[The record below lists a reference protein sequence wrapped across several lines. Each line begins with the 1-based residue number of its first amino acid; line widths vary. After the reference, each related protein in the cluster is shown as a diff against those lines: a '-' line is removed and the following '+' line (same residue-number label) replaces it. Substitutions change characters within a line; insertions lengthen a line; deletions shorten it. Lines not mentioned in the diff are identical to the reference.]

1 MKQPGKVADAL
12 AKVVNLMKDLMR
24 LAKQHNIEEKLYHG
38 EGLQQ
43 IYKLLG
49 DGTVTRWLSTIYDEQ
64 FEDKKVW

>member
-1 MKQPGKVADAL
+1 
-12 AKVVNLMKDLMR
+12 MR